1 MGGSKNA
8 QTILNTAPTPTPKP
22 AYACG
27 AHVSGLAAV
36 PYLSRKALHQLEG
49 ISVSEPKTN
58 SKPQRL
64 SLKCLHRSLV
74 QRGLPLVSS
83 SPSPVS
89 VGEQD
94 PTLKPNTRCPA
105 SFRERAAAHPHSDW
119 STRPGPSGSL
129 PFRPQPPAHR
139 IQQTMKA
146 NPSTDWELQHQ
157 VQSPWKASLAQLT
170 LPTAPLCPLRSFT

>member
-1 MGGSKNA
+1 MMRGSKNA
-8 QTILNTAPTPTPKP
+8 QTILNTATTPTPEP
-22 AYACG
+22 ASACG

-83 SPSPVS
+83 SPSLVS
-89 VGEQD
+89 VGKQD

-105 SFRERAAAHPHSDW
+105 SFREHAAASPSLRLVHV
-119 STRPGPSGSL
+119 PGA
-129 PFRPQPPAHR
+129 QWKPPLLSSA
-139 IQQTMKA
+139 T
-146 NPSTDWELQHQ
+146 S
-157 VQSPWKASLAQLT
+157 AQNS
-170 LPTAPLCPLRSFT
+170 ADDEG